1 MNSKIIMR
9 LLILTSGKI
18 RRACITIGSSR
29 ISVQPKHGHN
39 YLNFK
44 KQILTRRLKKNKKF
58 NEIKQKQKSKKIY
71 NRYQKNLKKTTKNNR
86 VKHRRHGKG
95 TLTSF
100 STNGKPSV
108 VPVSLPAAG
117 STDSSLCPRPPASQ
131 SLSARTLGSPQSLH
145 LFYEIAKEII
155 W

>member
-1 MNSKIIMR
+1 MKSNKNRSLK
-9 LLILTSGKI
+9 KF
-18 RRACITIGSSR
+18 TIG
-29 ISVQPKHGHN
+29 I
-39 YLNFK
+39 
-44 KQILTRRLKKNKKF
+44 
-58 NEIKQKQKSKKIY
+58 
-71 NRYQKNLKKTTKNNR
+71 KKTTKNNR

-155 W
+155 WWVKLNCICTILQIFNNHNLFNMMKSNCTLVNDILKRTVIVIRLTEFN